1 MIKWNTRTQ
10 ATESDYH
17 TLLGKHS
24 LHFLHIEFLGMSR
37 WEVKI
42 WTVSGIYTVPLPLLE
57 CSKLLGE
64 KKLSSHTNA
73 IASAQLNGHISTMLM
88 HPHSIHSTCMLSP
101 VHDRH
106 WDLKLPYLCLFRLKA
121 TWNAMARCSWQRLL
135 KKQQSCSSA
144 CVLITNLLVVSEPE
158 FCEQIN

>member
-106 WDLKLPYLCLFRLKA
+106 WDLKLPYLCLFRLKDGFGNTTA
-121 TWNAMARCSWQRLL
+121 EETSARAPRTRTHTHAHTRTHAQ
-135 KKQQSCSSA
+135 A
-144 CVLITNLLVVSEPE
+144 N
-158 FCEQIN
+158 